1 MTDASHPTSAESRPD
16 SPSPP
21 AMSPEEFRRLGH
33 RAVDWIAD
41 YWSSLE
47 SLPVLSRVAPGRV
60 RSMLP
65 ADPPEK
71 GAGEAGYDAVFADL
85 SRIIVPG
92 LTHWQS
98 PNFFAFF
105 PANASTPG
113 VIGEMLSAGLGVQ
126 GMLWATS
133 PACTELETLTLDWL
147 AKATGL
153 PEKFM
158 STSAHGG
165 GVIQGTASEA
175 TLVALLSARHRILR
189 AIKGA
194 AGSATGVA
202 TNSNH
207 GPSGV
212 VAARE
217 QTPRHEPEHA
227 PEHTLVMYAST
238 QAHSSVMKAAMI
250 AGLALGPDDKR
261 RVRLIDTDENFA
273 MNPAAL
279 EHAMREDVSRGLVP
293 CCVVASVGTTGT
305 TAIDPVEQIADVI
318 DRVPPGG
325 DAGARSAT
333 GRAIVRPWLHVD
345 AAHAGAA
352 CVCPEMRW
360 IFRGIDRADSLCFN
374 PHKWLLTNF
383 DCDAY
388 WTGDRGA
395 LIGAMSITPEYLR
408 NSATDSGRVIDYRDW
423 QVPLGRRFRALKLWL
438 VMRHFGLEGL
448 RAHVRSHIAMA
459 EWFEARVRE
468 DPRFEI
474 AAPRTMNLVCF
485 RLRGEGPESD
495 ARNKA
500 LMDRLNQSGALYLT
514 HTVLPTTPARPLAG
528 RLVLRMAI
536 GASTTTHAHV
546 ESAWNKITDEA
557 GRT

>member
-1 MTDASHPTSAESRPD
+1 M
-16 SPSPP
+16 P
-21 AMSPEEFRRLGH
+21 AMSPDEFRRLGH

-47 SLPVLSRVAPGRV
+47 SLPVLSRVAPGAV

-65 ADPPEK
+65 PDPPEK

-153 PEKFM
+153 PEKFT
-158 STSAHGG
+158 SASAHGG

-175 TLVALLSARHRILR
+175 TLVALLSARHRALR
-189 AIKGA
+189 AITGA
-194 AGSATGVA
+194 GT
-202 TNSNH
+202 
-207 GPSGV
+207 
-212 VAARE
+212 ARE
-217 QTPRHEPEHA
+217 HS
-227 PEHTLVMYAST
+227 LVMYAST

-250 AGLALGPDDKR
+250 AGLALSPDDKR
-261 RVRLIDTDENFA
+261 RVRLIETDENYA
-273 MNPAAL
+273 MDAAAL
-279 EHAMREDVSRGLVP
+279 GHAMREDTSRGLIP

-305 TAIDPVEQIADVI
+305 TAIDPVEQIAAVI
-318 DRVPPGG
+318 DRVSSGGHANGGAPGH
-325 DAGARSAT
+325 AAT
-333 GRAIVRPWLHVD
+333 GRPVVRPWLHVD

-360 IFRGIDRADSLCFN
+360 MIRGVDRADSLCFN

-388 WTGDRGA
+388 WTGDREA

-448 RAHVRSHIAMA
+448 RAHVRAHIAMA
-459 EWFEARVRE
+459 EWFEARVRG
-468 DPRFEI
+468 DDRFEI
-474 AAPRTMNLVCF
+474 AAPRTVNLVCF
-485 RLRGEGPESD
+485 RLRGDGPPSD
-495 ARNKA
+495 ARNKM
-500 LMDRLNQSGALYLT
+500 LMDRLNQSGEMYLT
-514 HTVLPTTPARPLAG
+514 HTVLPKTPEGRLAG
-528 RLVLRMAI
+528 RLVLRLAI
-536 GASTTTHAHV
+536 GASTTTHEHV
-546 ESAWNKITDEA
+546 ERAWEKMRQA
-557 GRT
+557 VALV

>member
-1 MTDASHPTSAESRPD
+1 MSDVEGRESARSAPGAR
-16 SPSPP
+16 PP
-21 AMSPEEFRRLGH
+21 AMSPDEFRRLGH

-41 YWSSLE
+41 YWARLE
-47 SLPVLSRVAPGRV
+47 SFPVLSRVAPGGV
-60 RSMLP
+60 RDLLP

-71 GAGEAGYDAVFADL
+71 GAGEAGYDGVFADL
-85 SRIIVPG
+85 SRIILPG
-92 LTHWQS
+92 ITHWQS

-133 PACTELETLTLDWL
+133 PACTELESLTLDWL

-153 PEKFM
+153 PGSFL
-158 STSAHGG
+158 STSERGG

-175 TLVALLSARHRILR
+175 TLVAILSARCR
-189 AIKGA
+189 AVRA
-194 AGSATGVA
+194 LAGGDSASPG
-202 TNSNH
+202 
-207 GPSGV
+207 
-212 VAARE
+212 R
-217 QTPRHEPEHA
+217 A
-227 PEHTLVMYAST
+227 PEHSLVIYAST

-250 AGLALGPDDKR
+250 AGLALGPGDHR
-261 RVRLIDTDENFA
+261 RVRLIDTDDTYA
-273 MNPAAL
+273 MDAGAL
-279 EHAMREDVSRGLVP
+279 ERAMRDDVSRGLAP

-305 TAIDPVEQIADVI
+305 TAIDPVERIAAAI
-318 DRVPPGG
+318 DRVFP
-325 DAGARSAT
+325 SE
-333 GRAIVRPWLHVD
+333 RAPARPWLHVD

-352 CVCPEMRW
+352 CVCPEMRHL
-360 IFRGIDRADSLCFN
+360 FRGVDRADSLCFN

-388 WTGDRGA
+388 WTSDRDA

-438 VMRHFGLEGL
+438 VMRHFGLQGL
-448 RAHVRSHIAMA
+448 RDHVRSHLAMA
-459 EWFEARVRE
+459 RWFEDRVRE
-468 DPRFEI
+468 DRRFEI

-485 RLRGEGPESD
+485 RLRGDGPESD
-495 ARNKA
+495 ARNRA
-500 LMDRLNQSGALYLT
+500 LMDLLNRSGELYLT
-514 HTVLPTTPARPLAG
+514 HTVLPGARAAWGPGSTAARLAG

-536 GASTTTHAHV
+536 GASTTTQAHV
-546 ESAWNKITDEA
+546 ERAWERISSAA
-557 GRT
+557 ASV

>member
-1 MTDASHPTSAESRPD
+1 MTDDAQQTSSANPLEPAR
-16 SPSPP
+16 PP
-21 AMSPEEFRRLGH
+21 AMSPDEFRRLGH

-41 YWSSLE
+41 YWASLG
-47 SLPVLSRVAPGRV
+47 SLPVLSRVAPGEV
-60 RSMLP
+60 REMLP
-65 ADPPEK
+65 PDPPEQ

-113 VIGEMLSAGLGVQ
+113 VIGELLSAGLGVQ

-153 PEKFM
+153 PVKFL

-175 TLVALLSARHRILR
+175 TLVALLSARRRALR
-189 AIKGA
+189 AIG
-194 AGSATGVA
+194 GGATGDSSRRIGA
-202 TNSNH
+202 PAH
-207 GPSGV
+207 D
-212 VAARE
+212 
-217 QTPRHEPEHA
+217 PEHA
-227 PEHTLVMYAST
+227 LVMYAST

-250 AGLALGPDDKR
+250 AGLATGPDDKR
-261 RVRLIDTDENFA
+261 RVRLIDTDEHYA
-273 MNPAAL
+273 MDDAAL
-279 EHAMREDVSRGLVP
+279 EHAMRDDLARGLVP

-305 TAIDPVEQIADVI
+305 TSIDPVGAIAGVI
-318 DRVPPGG
+318 ANIFDRVPPE
-325 DAGARSAT
+325 
-333 GRAIVRPWLHVD
+333 IRPWLHVD

-360 IFRGIDRADSLCFN
+360 IFRGVERADSLCFN

-388 WTGDRGA
+388 WTSDRES
-395 LIGAMSITPEYLR
+395 LVGAMSITPEYLR
-408 NSATDSGRVIDYRDW
+408 NSASESGGVIDYRDW

-448 RAHVRSHIAMA
+448 RSHVRSHIAMA

-468 DPRFEI
+468 DDRFEI

-485 RLRGEGPESD
+485 RLRGEGAESD

-500 LMDRLNQSGALYLT
+500 LMDRLNQSGDLYLT
-514 HTVLPTTPARPLAG
+514 HTVLPKAGSLAPAGSIAHRLGG

-536 GASTTTHAHV
+536 GASTTTRAHV
-546 ESAWNKITDEA
+546 ERAWATIRRE
-557 GRT
+557 GGGHL

>member
-1 MTDASHPTSAESRPD
+1 MTDEAHQTSSADPPEAAR
-16 SPSPP
+16 PP
-21 AMSPEEFRRLGH
+21 AMSPEEFRRLGR

-41 YWSSLE
+41 YWARLE
-47 SLPVLSRVAPGRV
+47 SLPVLSRVAPGGV
-60 RSMLP
+60 RGMLP
-65 ADPPEK
+65 PDPPEQ

-113 VIGEMLSAGLGVQ
+113 VIGELLSAGLGVQ

-153 PEKFM
+153 PDTFL

-175 TLVALLSARHRILR
+175 TLVALLSARRRALR
-189 AIKGA
+189 TVGA
-194 AGSATGVA
+194 DS
-202 TNSNH
+202 S
-207 GPSGV
+207 
-212 VAARE
+212 R
-217 QTPRHEPEHA
+217 EHA
-227 PEHTLVMYAST
+227 LVMYAST

-250 AGLALGPDDKR
+250 AGLATGPDDKR
-261 RVRLIDTDENFA
+261 RVRLIDTDEHYA
-273 MNPAAL
+273 MDAGAL
-279 EHAMREDVSRGLVP
+279 ERAMRDDLARGLVP

-305 TAIDPVEQIADVI
+305 TAIDRVEQITAVI
-318 DRVPPGG
+318 DRVSPV
-325 DAGARSAT
+325 
-333 GRAIVRPWLHVD
+333 IRPWLHVD

-352 CVCPEMRW
+352 CVCPEMRH
-360 IFRGIDRADSLCFN
+360 IFGGVDRADSLCFN

-388 WTGDRGA
+388 WTGDRDA

-448 RAHVRSHIAMA
+448 RAHVRSHVAMA

-468 DPRFEI
+468 DQRFEI

-495 ARNKA
+495 ALNKS
-500 LMDRLNQSGALYLT
+500 LMDRLNQSGDLYLT
-514 HTVLPTTPARPLAG
+514 HTVLPRAGAAWGPGSSAARLAG

-536 GASTTTHAHV
+536 GASTTTQAHV
-546 ESAWNKITDEA
+546 ERAWERISSAA
-557 GRT
+557 ASL

>member
-1 MTDASHPTSAESRPD
+1 
-16 SPSPP
+16 
-21 AMSPEEFRRLGH
+21 MSPGEFRRLGH
-33 RAVDWIAD
+33 RAVDWVAD
-41 YWSSLE
+41 YWSSLD
-47 SLPVLSRVAPGRV
+47 SLPVLSRVAPGQV
-60 RSMLP
+60 RASLP

-71 GAGEAGYDAVFADL
+71 GAGEAGYDDVFADL
-85 SRIIVPG
+85 SRIILPG

-113 VIGEMLSAGLGVQ
+113 VIGELLSAGLGVQ

-153 PEKFM
+153 PEKFL

-175 TLVALLSARHRILR
+175 TLVALLSARRR
-189 AIKGA
+189 ALQATSGAPGSA
-194 AGSATGVA
+194 AGVA
-202 TNSNH
+202 SGGGS
-207 GPSGV
+207 GPPDSDQ
-212 VAARE
+212 A
-217 QTPRHEPEHA
+217 HECGPEHA
-227 PEHTLVMYAST
+227 LVMYAST

-250 AGLALGPDDKR
+250 TGLALGPDDKR
-261 RVRLIDTDENFA
+261 RVRLIETDEHYA
-273 MNPAAL
+273 MDPAAL
-279 EHAMREDVSRGLVP
+279 ERAMRDDVSRGLVP

-305 TAIDPVEQIADVI
+305 TAIDPVDRIAAVI
-318 DRVPPGG
+318 DRVSTDSHASGG
-325 DAGARSAT
+325 ADALSAT

-388 WTGDRGA
+388 WTGDRDA
-395 LIGAMSITPEYLR
+395 LVGAMSITPEYLR

-438 VMRHFGLEGL
+438 VMRHFGLDGL
-448 RAHVRSHIAMA
+448 RAHVRSHITMA

-468 DPRFEI
+468 DVRFEI

-485 RLRGEGPESD
+485 RLRGHCPESD

-500 LMDRLNQSGALYLT
+500 LMDRLNQSGELYLT
-514 HTVLPTTPARPLAG
+514 HTVLPKSPAGTLAG

-536 GASTTTHAHV
+536 GASTTAHEHV
-546 ESAWNKITDEA
+546 ARAWDRIKAAANA
-557 GRT
+557 L